1 MTENLYLAHHG
12 IVGQKWGVRRYQN
25 YDGSLT
31 RAGRKRRGLDPTPRR
46 IDPIKAA
53 KRDAKA
59 AKIKAK
65 QDAKLAVAKAKQDA
79 KLAKI
84 KTEQDIAVAKIKG
97 ETYKKTPDD
106 LKFKGSTFKNL
117 DQMNDEELASAIRRL
132 QMEDQYRKL
141 MNAPVKDI
149 VKVQKQETTQD
160 KMKKAAGSAGAAGA
174 EMVKKALLTA
184 GQEKLTDLARYG
196 MTKGINAL
204 FQDEVISTNN
214 GNKKKYLAEQ
224 VWEKSGHKADYDPK
238 TGKKNKYSD
247 AYDNGNNRNGSTL
260 YALMTSGQLTADSLS
275 KTELK
280 TLVDFTKDLSNVR
293 SNTDKYTGKKTGGV
307 TESDVEDIV
316 DRKLEENKNK

>member
-31 RAGRKRRGLDPTPRR
+31 RAGRKHRGLDPKPRR
-46 IDPIKAA
+46 IDTIKAA

-141 MNAPVKDI
+141 MNAPVSE
-149 VKVQKQETTQD
+149 VTKVQKPESTQD
-160 KMKKAAGSAGAAGA
+160 KVKNASKKAGNVGA

-184 GQEKLTDLARYG
+184 GQEKMTDLMRYG
-196 MTKGINAL
+196 MTKGINAIL
-204 FQDEVISTNN
+204 QDEAIEKNT
-214 GNKKKYLAEQ
+214 GNKQKYLANKF
-224 VWEKSGHKADYDPK
+224 WADHGYAAKYAPTSKDNPYS
-238 TGKKNKYSD
+238 TGQSKKKKKNED
-247 AYDNGNNRNGSTL
+247 
-260 YALMTSGQLTADSLS
+260 
-275 KTELK
+275 
-280 TLVDFTKDLSNVR
+280 
-293 SNTDKYTGKKTGGV
+293 TD
-307 TESDVEDIV
+307 ED
-316 DRKLEENKNK
+316 D